1 MNEIVFLNILSFQ
14 IQLQSGKRFTCD
26 ISQENALQFYT
37 SFGVPGLQ
45 SYKIAQKKQSNK
57 FDRFTCSIPC
67 IYIRMNK
74 ITLSH

>member
-45 SYKIAQKKQSNK
+45 SYKIAQISNQINLIDLHVQ
-57 FDRFTCSIPC
+57 FLAYTSE
-67 IYIRMNK
+67 
-74 ITLSH
+74 